1 MKYGHK
7 KFIREANAEKHSA
20 RALGYSIRV
29 KTVKGL
35 AAKRAEVQKLRELKE
50 EEWI

>member
-1 MKYGHK
+1 MKYSHK
-7 KFIREANAEKHSA
+7 KFIREAYAETHSA
-20 RALGYSIRV
+20 RALGYSSRV

-50 EEWI
+50 AEWI